1 MKYCIILFFVI
12 LFFSCGDDG
21 PNCPGDMTL
30 PVSIYPYK
38 PYYNIGDTITI
49 SSKFHKLLYD
59 QKTEKYYDASDYKFS
74 PNIDFESIDSMYG
87 PFEGSQIKKFTNFI
101 KSNNVNI
108 NYLYVKGESSLVGEY
123 SLLNDSI
130 EIEVKL
136 VLQKVGN
143 FWIKISSLSSG
154 DSHLQNNYQFN
165 CRGRLIF
172 FNLESPKENN
182 IYLMEK
188 YRSIYPN
195 DYYLSDSINRFYN
208 HAGYCFE
215 VR

>member
-1 MKYCIILFFVI
+1 MKYIFISIFLINII
-12 LFFSCGDDG
+12 SCGDDG

-30 PVSIYPYK
+30 PVSINPYK

-59 QKTEKYYDASDYKFS
+59 QKTEKYYDASGYRFS
-74 PNIDFESIDSMYG
+74 PIIELSSLDSMYG
-87 PFEGSQIKKFTNFI
+87 TFEGSQIQKFTYFI
-101 KSNNVNI
+101 MCDSLGLDYIYTNNKSA
-108 NYLYVKGESSLVGEY
+108 LAGEY
-123 SLLNDSI
+123 SLIKDSI

-143 FWIKISSLSSG
+143 FWIKISSLSSVTAI
-154 DSHLQNNYQFN
+154 YRITI
-165 CRGRLIF
+165 CLIVGVDLS

-182 IYLMEK
+182 IHLMEK

-195 DYYLSDSINRFYN
+195 EYYLSDSINRFYN
-208 HAGYCFE
+208 HAGYCFQ